1 MLPSNLENTPKHL
14 VIQQTVKNFINTNM
28 KTTQIHI
35 RATKEF
41 KQQLH
46 NDAKQNNTTIS
57 ALLVESYNR
66 FKQADEASKNL
77 QRVQIKFEAT

>member
-1 MLPSNLENTPKHL
+1 
-14 VIQQTVKNFINTNM
+14 M

-35 RATKEF
+35 RATKEL

-57 ALLVESYNR
+57 ALLVESYNK
-66 FKQADEASKNL
+66 FKTNETLKNI
-77 QRVQIKFEAT
+77 QRI

>member
-1 MLPSNLENTPKHL
+1 
-14 VIQQTVKNFINTNM
+14 M

-77 QRVQIKFEAT
+77 QRV